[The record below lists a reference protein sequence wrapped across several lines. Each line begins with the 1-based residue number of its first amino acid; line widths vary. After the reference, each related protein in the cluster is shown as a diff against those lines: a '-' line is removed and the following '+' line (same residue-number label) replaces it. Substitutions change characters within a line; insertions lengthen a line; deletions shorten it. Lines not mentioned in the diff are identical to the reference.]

1 MAVSRI
7 TTPAIANLAI
17 TQAKIASSVDLGG
30 AVKIA
35 NVQVANSSWSLLDDT
50 AVDTDGGYVLVNG
63 TNFVSG
69 CNVLVGNVAATS
81 VTFVSATQLRVQVP
95 ATAAGSYIM
104 YVSNPDGATGI
115 RLNAITFSADPQWVT
130 DSTLASQSVDSA
142 ISVQLSATDA
152 TSYSLQAGSSL
163 PANTTLASNGLF
175 SGTITGINEDTV
187 YNFTVVATDAEN
199 QDSPRAFSVTV
210 TVGDT
215 YFKETVL
222 LLNADANTFIRDAS
236 NNSFNITPSGDVRPS
251 AFSPYNTNWSNFFDG
266 TSGQYLNAPANTAFN
281 LGTGDFTVEA
291 WIFPTSTSGT
301 RPIIEIRTAAVNST
315 GFAFLSQSGAQTL
328 NVYTNNGFVGAST
341 NTYNL
346 NQWNHV
352 ALTRSGNTWTYWING
367 VSGGSF
373 TNSSTQ
379 SDGGTTGPKIA
390 GSTTTGEIWRGY
402 ISNARITKGGAL
414 YTSTFTPS
422 TTPLTTTV
430 SAGTVSL
437 LTCQSN
443 RLIDNSTNAFTITK
457 NGDVKVLTFGPFTE
471 TDTTTGSGFFDGSGD
486 YITIADNAALE
497 PSNLDWTIEAWIYPT
512 SNASN
517 TYYAWFSKNGTGYG
531 AFYFAQR
538 NLGFYIFLSY
548 TGSAWDVHGVNSNYS
563 CGTMTLNAWNHVA
576 ITRSGQTV
584 RGFLNGVL
592 GTTITLSSAGV
603 SLVDQANPLMLG
615 AQSNGGEPVA
625 GYMSNFRYVRGTSLY
640 TSNFTPPTSQLTAV
654 ANTAV
659 LTLQNFQSI
668 NNHTFIDESASR
680 NNVTR
685 NGNPSMGSF
694 SPFSPA
700 RWSNFF
706 DGSGDT
712 LTLSRTVL
720 TDLSAASAW
729 TIEFWAFKTATS
741 AAAYSLIMS
750 TDASG
755 NSNGSVFS
763 LNNTNFVVGG
773 QGHAGFPQLSTPANS
788 TSVNRWHH
796 IAIVK
801 NSGTLKIYI
810 DGVERASNT
819 QSTTFPN
826 VADLMLGNRSSADL
840 PFTGY
845 ISNLRVVNGTAVYT
859 SAFTPPTSEL
869 TAIANTS
876 LLMCQSNRFKD
887 YSSNNFTITRNGD
900 TKVVNFSPF
909 KPTDVYSLA
918 THGGSAY
925 FDGSDYLQ
933 TNSTDSGL
941 ITTGPFTIELWIY
954 PLSLNTNIMS
964 RFYWQ
969 TGDNGGWFLNINTS
983 GFIGFSYSTG
993 VWNSHGGTT
1002 ATSNPIKINEWSH
1015 IAITRDSSNT
1025 LRIFVNGLSSVTPI
1039 TLAQS
1044 LDTYRVQQSSLQPR
1058 TFKVAVGGPYDGA
1071 LSGYYTGY
1079 ISSVKIQTGVAKY
1092 TADFTPALQTFPND
1106 SGINYLSN
1114 MNTMGIVDITS
1125 RNVMETVGNVSLNS
1139 TKKFGTG
1146 SLTFDG
1152 SGDYI
1157 FSRAL
1162 DIFTLSGDF
1171 TIEGWAYLNAT
1182 GNYRLCTLGD
1192 SVGASGI
1199 EIYVSGGNWTVY
1211 SSGAIRITG
1220 AAATRQTWI
1229 HIAVVRSG
1237 STVTLYVNGTAS
1249 GSTWSSSSTFS
1260 GACYIGAEFYNG
1272 SVTADTNGYIDD
1284 LRITR
1289 FARYTANFTAPTLT
1303 FLTQ

>member
-1 MAVSRI
+1 MSLKTASQNRVSNFTFTNSRTGGGGI
-7 TTPAIANLAI
+7 GAGSVAI
-17 TQAKIASSVDLGG
+17 TSIIVTDS
-30 AVKIA
+30 
-35 NVQVANSSWSLLDDT
+35 NFNNLDDT
-50 AVDTDGGYVLVNG
+50 AVATTNSYIKIVG
-63 TNFVSG
+63 TGFNSSANVFVSG
-69 CNVLVGNVAATS
+69 SKV
-81 VTFVSATQLRVQVP
+81 VSANVTYVNSTELRVALP
-95 ATAAGSYIM
+95 TASGLGNTNIF
-104 YVSNPDGATGI
+104 VFNPDNSGAIWAPGLLVSGTPDF
-115 RLNAITFSADPQWVT
+115 TQTSYVT
-130 DSTLASQSVDSA
+130 TTPLTV
-142 ISVQLSATDA
+142 SVQLVGTGDAPLTYELQSGSTLPAGLSLSSSGLISGSTVDGIYQFTVIISDAQLQSFQFLITLTVTSTDEYFNRTVLAINGDSNSFVTDVSPNGFSATI
-152 TSYSLQAGSSL
+152 S
-163 PANTTLASNGLF
+163 
-175 SGTITGINEDTV
+175 
-187 YNFTVVATDAEN
+187 
-199 QDSPRAFSVTV
+199 
-210 TVGDT
+210 GDT
-215 YFKETVL
+215 KPHT
-222 LLNADANTFIRDAS
+222 
-236 NNSFNITPSGDVRPS
+236 
-251 AFSPYNTNWSNFFDG
+251 FSPYDTNWSNYFDG
-266 TSGQYLNAPANTAFN
+266 TGDYLITTGGVTNA
-281 LGTGDFTVEA
+281 GTGDVCVEA
-291 WIFPTSTSGT
+291 WVYYTGTFSDYSFIFDSRSGSSPFTDGFNISINITNGYFYLGQDVQNLMTSIVCTKNTWFHVCAT
-301 RPIIEIRTAAVNST
+301 R
-315 GFAFLSQSGAQTL
+315 QSGVFRLFVNGVLGGTFTSSSNL
-328 NVYTNNGFVGAST
+328 SSTTNRVGASYGNVYFWNGNISNLRSVKGSVPAAYQTSSTTVGATIFLPPTAPLTNIT
-341 NTYNL
+341 NT
-346 NQWNHV
+346 
-352 ALTRSGNTWTYWING
+352 
-367 VSGGSF
+367 
-373 TNSSTQ
+373 
-379 SDGGTTGPKIA
+379 
-390 GSTTTGEIWRGY
+390 
-402 ISNARITKGGAL
+402 
-414 YTSTFTPS
+414 
-422 TTPLTTTV
+422 
-430 SAGTVSL
+430 SL

-668 NNHTFIDESASR
+668 NNHTFIDESALR

-909 KPTDVYSLA
+909 KPTDVYSQ
-918 THGGSAY
+918 
-925 FDGSDYLQ
+925 D
-933 TNSTDSGL
+933 
-941 ITTGPFTIELWIY
+941 
-954 PLSLNTNIMS
+954 
-964 RFYWQ
+964 
-969 TGDNGGWFLNINTS
+969 
-983 GFIGFSYSTG
+983 FIGKLETM
-993 VWNSHGGTT
+993 
-1002 ATSNPIKINEWSH
+1002 E
-1015 IAITRDSSNT
+1015 
-1025 LRIFVNGLSSVTPI
+1025 
-1039 TLAQS
+1039 
-1044 LDTYRVQQSSLQPR
+1044 
-1058 TFKVAVGGPYDGA
+1058 VG
-1071 LSGYYTGY
+1071 
-1079 ISSVKIQTGVAKY
+1079 
-1092 TADFTPALQTFPND
+1092 F
-1106 SGINYLSN
+1106 
-1114 MNTMGIVDITS
+1114 
-1125 RNVMETVGNVSLNS
+1125 
-1139 TKKFGTG
+1139 
-1146 SLTFDG
+1146 
-1152 SGDYI
+1152 
-1157 FSRAL
+1157 
-1162 DIFTLSGDF
+1162 
-1171 TIEGWAYLNAT
+1171 
-1182 GNYRLCTLGD
+1182 
-1192 SVGASGI
+1192 
-1199 EIYVSGGNWTVY
+1199 
-1211 SSGAIRITG
+1211 
-1220 AAATRQTWI
+1220 
-1229 HIAVVRSG
+1229 
-1237 STVTLYVNGTAS
+1237 
-1249 GSTWSSSSTFS
+1249 
-1260 GACYIGAEFYNG
+1260 
-1272 SVTADTNGYIDD
+1272 
-1284 LRITR
+1284 
-1289 FARYTANFTAPTLT
+1289 
-1303 FLTQ
+1303 

>member
-1 MAVSRI
+1 VFRLFV
-7 TTPAIANLAI
+7 NG
-17 TQAKIASSVDLGG
+17 VLGG
-30 AVKIA
+30 TFT
-35 NVQVANSSWSLLDDT
+35 SSSNLSST
-50 AVDTDGGYVLVNG
+50 
-63 TNFVSG
+63 TN
-69 CNVLVGNVAATS
+69 
-81 VTFVSATQLRVQVP
+81 R
-95 ATAAGSYIM
+95 
-104 YVSNPDGATGI
+104 
-115 RLNAITFSADPQWVT
+115 
-130 DSTLASQSVDSA
+130 
-142 ISVQLSATDA
+142 
-152 TSYSLQAGSSL
+152 
-163 PANTTLASNGLF
+163 
-175 SGTITGINEDTV
+175 
-187 YNFTVVATDAEN
+187 
-199 QDSPRAFSVTV
+199 
-210 TVGDT
+210 
-215 YFKETVL
+215 
-222 LLNADANTFIRDAS
+222 
-236 NNSFNITPSGDVRPS
+236 
-251 AFSPYNTNWSNFFDG
+251 
-266 TSGQYLNAPANTAFN
+266 
-281 LGTGDFTVEA
+281 
-291 WIFPTSTSGT
+291 
-301 RPIIEIRTAAVNST
+301 
-315 GFAFLSQSGAQTL
+315 
-328 NVYTNNGFVGAST
+328 VGASYGNVYFWNGNISNLRSVKGSVPAAYQTSSTTVGATIFLPPTAPLTNIT
-341 NTYNL
+341 NT
-346 NQWNHV
+346 
-352 ALTRSGNTWTYWING
+352 
-367 VSGGSF
+367 
-373 TNSSTQ
+373 
-379 SDGGTTGPKIA
+379 
-390 GSTTTGEIWRGY
+390 
-402 ISNARITKGGAL
+402 
-414 YTSTFTPS
+414 
-422 TTPLTTTV
+422 
-430 SAGTVSL
+430 SL

-615 AQSNGGEPVA
+615 AQSNGAEPVA

-668 NNHTFIDESASR
+668 NNHTFIDESALR

-900 TKVVNFSPF
+900 TKVANFSPL
-909 KPTDVYSLA
+909 KPTAVYSLT

-941 ITTGPFTIELWIY
+941 ITTGPFTLEVWIY
-954 PLSLNTNIMS
+954 PLSLNTNILS

-969 TGDNGGWFLNINTS
+969 TGDNGGWSLSTNSS
-983 GFIGFSYSTG
+983 GFIGFGYSNGGWNTTG
-993 VWNSHGGTT
+993 GITT
-1002 ATSNPIKINEWSH
+1002 TTNPIKINEWSH

-1025 LRIFVNGLSSVTPI
+1025 LRVFVNGLSSVTPI

-1044 LDTYRVQQSSLQPR
+1044 LDTVAVQQASVQPR
-1058 TFKVAVGGPYDGA
+1058 TFRVAVGGLGDGA

-1092 TADFTPALQTFPND
+1092 TANFTPALQTFPND

-1152 SGDYI
+1152 TGDYI

-1289 FARYTANFTAPTLT
+1289 FARYTANFTAPTST